1 MIAECPHLVVDIH
14 QGNHHF
20 AFTSPDLV
28 MTAFVGCKVVS
39 EESLPQGRNPH
50 IVAVIDRE
58 IRDDGSNL
66 ITQPLKL
73 LRFKIEEEG
82 TLGSSHQ
89 QPLIAGFQ
97 RAYILIE
104 LHLRVIDS
112 LHLIAIIPAET
123 VIGTKPDES
132 ILILHDASHG
142 IARQSRVHRDG
153 THQRLP
159 HYVSAPGR
167 SRRHRH
173 QEDGS

>member
-14 QGNHHF
+14 QGSHHF
-20 AFTSPDLV
+20 ALASPDLV
-28 MTAFVGCKVVS
+28 MTAFVGSDVVS
-39 EESLPQGRNPH
+39 EESLSQGRNPH
-50 IVAVIDRE
+50 IVVVINRE

-66 ITQPLKL
+66 IAQLLKL

-82 TLGSSHQ
+82 TLGCTHQ
-89 QPLIAGFQ
+89 QSLVAGFQ
-97 RAYILIE
+97 CTYILVE
-104 LHLRVIDS
+104 LHLRVIEI
-112 LHLIAIIPAET
+112 LHMIAIIPAET

>member
-1 MIAECPHLVVDIH
+1 MGYEI
-14 QGNHHF
+14 
-20 AFTSPDLV
+20 
-28 MTAFVGCKVVS
+28 VS
-39 EESLPQGRNPH
+39 EESLSKSRSPH
-50 IVAVIDRE
+50 ISISINRK
-58 IRDDGSNL
+58 RSNGGSYL
-66 ITQPLKL
+66 IAQPLKL
-73 LRFKIEEEG
+73 LRFNIEEEG

-89 QPLIAGFQ
+89 QSLVAGFQ
-97 RAYILIE
+97 RTYILVE
-104 LHLRVIDS
+104 LHLRVIEI
-112 LHLIAIIPAET
+112 LYLIAIIPTEA

-132 ILILHDASHG
+132 ILILHDVSHG